1 MTIPHLFAPPS
12 PAYPTRRDFLR
23 RAGNGFGSLALTS
36 LLAQQGL
43 LRDNAASAAVPV
55 GNPMAPKP
63 THFASKV
70 KSVIWLFMN
79 GGPSQVD
86 TWDYK
91 PELAK
96 RDGQELEGFDKN
108 TGFFTAQVGPMM
120 KSPYK
125 FAQHGQCGAWVSEI
139 FPQMARHVDKMAFL
153 YSCWT
158 DSNNHSPA
166 LFKINTG
173 FARMGFPC
181 VGSWITY
188 GLGCESQNL
197 PAFVVM
203 YDTLGRG
210 IPKGHAQN
218 WGAGFLP
225 GIFQGTALKAQG
237 APIDDLYRDAAM
249 TDAQQRSQLDLLA
262 KLNRRRIEHLRQIN
276 SGGAAAA
283 TSPTTPGGSLNEP
296 PSAAWESDLA
306 ARIESFELAYRMQMA
321 APEALDLAK
330 ETEATHKLYGLDNPK
345 ATHFARQCL
354 IARRMVERGVRFV
367 QIYSGGMENELSWD
381 GHQNIEKNHTGFAA
395 ETDQPI
401 AGLLQDLAE
410 RGLLDSTL
418 VIWGGEFGRLPL
430 VQKGGT
436 GRDHNP
442 HAFTVWLA
450 GGGVKGGTLHGATDD
465 IGHRAVEDRVSVH
478 DLHATILYLLGLD
491 HKRLTYRYSG
501 RDFRLTDVYGN
512 VVEAVVA

>member
-1 MTIPHLFAPPS
+1 MLPPTAFAQPDS
-12 PAYPTRRDFLR
+12 AGGSRRSFLAR
-23 RAGNGFGSLALTS
+23 TGQGAGMLALSS
-36 LLAQQGL
+36 LLSEGGWLAPVSGAESISPL
-43 LRDNAASAAVPV
+43 ASREPHFPV
-55 GNPMAPKP
+55 RA
-63 THFASKV
+63 

-91 PELAK
+91 PELAN
-96 RDGQELEGFDKN
+96 RDGRELEGFDN
-108 TGFFTAQVGPMM
+108 NPGFFTDKVGPVK
-120 KSPYK
+120 KSP
-125 FAQHGQCGAWVSEI
+125 FQFQRHGESGAWVSEI
-139 FPQMARHVDKMAFL
+139 FPHMARHVDKMAFL
-153 YSCWT
+153 YSCHT

-181 VGSWITY
+181 VGSWVTY
-188 GLGCESQNL
+188 GLGTETQNL

-225 GIFQGTALKAQG
+225 GVFQGTALKAQG
-237 APIDDLYRDAAM
+237 APLDDLLRPTGQ
-249 TDAQQRSQLDLLA
+249 TDGQQRSQLDLVRA
-262 KLNRRRIEHLRQIN
+262 INRRQLADR
-276 SGGAAAA
+276 
-283 TSPTTPGGSLNEP
+283 PGDSE
-296 PSAAWESDLA
+296 LA

-321 APEALDLAK
+321 APDAIDVGAESQ
-330 ETEATHKLYGLDNPK
+330 ATQALYGLDNSK
-345 ATHFARQCL
+345 CTHFARQCL

-367 QIYSGGMENELSWD
+367 QIYSGGMDNELSWD
-381 GHQNIEKNHTGFAA
+381 GHSDIQKNHRGFAA

-401 AGLLQDLAE
+401 AGLLADLEA

-418 VIWGGEFGRLPL
+418 VIWGGEFGRLPI

-442 HAFTVWLA
+442 HAFTYWLA
-450 GGGVKGGTLHGATDD
+450 GGGVRGGTLHGQTDE
-465 IGHRAVEDRVSVH
+465 IGHKAVEDRVSVH
-478 DLHATILYLLGLD
+478 DLHATILRLMGLD
-491 HKRLTYRYSG
+491 HTRLTFRFSG
-501 RDFRLTDVYGN
+501 RDFRLTDVEGN
-512 VVEAVVA
+512 VVEEVIA